1 MSGRRPSIG
10 GERATRSSR
19 DDIDDEGKER
29 PTRRSQDGE
38 VFKPVDEAKAH
49 KAREER
55 RSRSNKAYA
64 FGGEAL
70 RSQMADHI
78 SLGHGVSP
86 DASAHE
92 KMQKVM
98 CMAKEKGMTT
108 EDIFRIFDKN
118 GDGQITPS
126 EFKEALIR
134 MNPDVFR
141 VSDKEMA
148 DLVSEFDIDGDGDV
162 SMEEFKNWCYQ
173 IPNLAWKAER
183 LRLRDSGEFTTF
195 SDANGVPSGRSSPEP
210 LARNAGVTPKYG
222 SALKA
227 A

>member
-1 MSGRRPSIG
+1 
-10 GERATRSSR
+10 
-19 DDIDDEGKER
+19 
-29 PTRRSQDGE
+29 
-38 VFKPVDEAKAH
+38 
-49 KAREER
+49 
-55 RSRSNKAYA
+55 
-64 FGGEAL
+64 
-70 RSQMADHI
+70 
-78 SLGHGVSP
+78 
-86 DASAHE
+86 
-92 KMQKVM
+92 
-98 CMAKEKGMTT
+98 
-108 EDIFRIFDKN
+108 
-118 GDGQITPS
+118 
-126 EFKEALIR
+126 

-162 SMEEFKNWCYQ
+162 SMEEFKVVIPAKPHTGAAADDPFPFLSTRAAQNWCYQ